1 MRVRLLAV
9 GTRLPA
15 FVTAGYEEYARRLP
29 RATPLELHEIPV
41 GGAAATG
48 RGRSGGA
55 AGRARHGEGERMLAA
70 LALWPGS
77 YVVALDVSGR
87 AVDTTALAAWW
98 SRRLQDGRDLALMIG
113 GPDGLA
119 PTCLEQAD
127 ERLSLSPLTLPHGL
141 VRVVL
146 AEQLYR
152 VASLAGGHPYH
163 RA

>member
-1 MRVRLLAV
+1 MRVRLIAV

-29 RATPLELHEIPV
+29 KATPLELHEIPA
-41 GGAAATG
+41 GGRAGGG
-48 RGRSGGA
+48 RGRSAGA
-55 AGRARHGEGERMLAA
+55 SGRAQRGEGERMLAV
-70 LALWPGS
+70 LASWPGS
-77 YVVALDVSGR
+77 YVVALEVAGSSL
-87 AVDTTALAAWW
+87 DTAGLAAWW
-98 SRRLQDGRDLALMIG
+98 SRRLKDGRDLALLIG

-119 PTCLEQAD
+119 SACLARAD

-152 VASLAGGHPYH
+152 VASLAQGHPYH